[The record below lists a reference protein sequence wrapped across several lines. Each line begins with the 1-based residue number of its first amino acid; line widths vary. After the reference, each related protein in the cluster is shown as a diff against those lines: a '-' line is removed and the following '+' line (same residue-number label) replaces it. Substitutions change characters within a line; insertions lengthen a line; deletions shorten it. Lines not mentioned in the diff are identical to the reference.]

1 MNGLKIKRRNLLIKI
16 PIPAFFKTKK
26 FIVIASLLFLVFFFT
41 PISLRHIGQKAEK
54 FIHNKVVS
62 GVERFEQQTGLQI
75 QWGALDFNIFIMTV
89 SLEDVQVLYLKQA
102 SQKRIEELEF
112 LKGLQRIKKI
122 SARPSLYSFLFKKK
136 IVLSKL
142 NIEDG
147 AVFLKTAKK
156 FKPKTRDSKKREL
169 PIKKISIKNTNV
181 VLYHKNYSLKFSD
194 IQSKILQKSGR
205 LFDFNFKVKSFYFSK
220 DLGFEGFFNTR
231 LGKTDKDQSYQ
242 LSMRGSVQKNK
253 VSFSQIILKNESFSS
268 LTQSFSMNFDKG
280 LLSRLEIQSS
290 GSLPFSLIQEGF
302 HFINKSFPFSGSHLS
317 YDLDLQYSKKRGYRG
332 PFSVSSK
339 DFIFRSEKI
348 KSLELKGSLNNKFLF
363 INKGSLY
370 SESKGDVYIKSAEL
384 GILEPAFPFN
394 IVLETDQMSSRLIT
408 DAVLN
413 SGLPVQADLTAFI
426 SCQGS
431 GQQMDYLRCELKGK
445 SQNLKL
451 QPEKQPPILSFYN
464 MELKFNLIWRDRTA
478 EFQLEGEKEKS
489 SLFNFSGRYFQN
501 SNTLSADYSFS
512 GDLESDLHFHTSF
525 PIKGPASLANGKL
538 VIKKEQVYTSGK
550 LSSADLH
557 INSYQLK
564 NISSSYRLKN
574 NKLEFFNIKGQPG
587 KTRYS
592 AELSLNFK
600 KQSALLRLDSKFFD
614 IQDFLTA
621 VKKKKSF
628 PISFKGSG
636 SLSVFYHWTWGQSS
650 QKEFQFKGDFFNVFI
665 DRDFFSQS
673 TFDIRFENQ
682 KGLVQSLLFRKGQ
695 GLIKGSGVFD
705 KDYKLNL
712 SVYGKKLPLE
722 ELEFLNHV
730 LSLNQSGDIDFNLD
744 IKGSLSRPDITGSAF
759 VSSAFLYSYPVKDS
773 SLNFKINKNFF
784 SFSGNIIGGIEINQ
798 FRYPFLNNSN
808 LKMKGRFYDLDF
820 IKILLSKNKKN
831 SFQNYRSQLKGF
843 FDIERVKRSF
853 WKGSAVIEDI
863 VISKSDQILKNNQ
876 AFSITLNES
885 SWSLSDSVTFSD
897 NRGKKVQLK
906 KIKRDQLLL
915 SGSASLAFFSG
926 LAPFFEEFDGDIKGQ
941 ALLQNNF
948 KRLEPKGSLQIEKGL
963 LTIYPLP
970 SFTNISA
977 QLVFSKDNVIIN
989 NFNSG
994 AGGGMV
1000 QGMGSVFY
1008 NFSQYP
1014 VLDLNL
1020 NFDKSHFQIPE
1031 GFNTKGKGKIKIK
1044 GSAPPYL
1051 ISGEYNIDS
1060 GSIVREFSDPANKS
1074 YDFSLLTAG
1083 EKKKKSIFELN
1094 LKLKTEQAVSIN
1106 SSLIRSFVEGSAD
1119 IYGPFDS
1126 LLIKGAFRLPKD
1138 LKQSVIF
1145 FRGQEFKI
1153 SSGSILFENTAP
1165 NNPYLDISADTIF
1178 KEQLIDPLESQE
1190 KIEKQYKIFLSVKGH
1205 SQNLK
1210 YSLKSAPALNEREII
1225 SLLAL
1230 GVDSRRFDT
1239 NVKQNITDY
1248 SYQILTSFLIEKP
1261 LNKEIKDTLGLDFR
1275 LTPYIDTANKPVTK
1289 ITLSKSWLE
1298 KWRTSFSRT
1307 IEESAQSDLR
1317 LKYDLNN
1324 KVSLTAF
1331 WENKGQIEFQED
1343 EEDSLGLNLEFNFD
1357 F

>member
-1 MNGLKIKRRNLLIKI
+1 MGNLLNKI
-16 PIPAFFKTKK
+16 SIPAFFKTKK
-26 FIVIASLLFLVFFFT
+26 FIIIAFLLFLVFFFT

-54 FIHNKVVS
+54 FIHNKIVL
-62 GVERFEQQTGLQI
+62 GVQRFEQQTGLQI
-75 QWGALDFNIFIMTV
+75 EWGSLDFNIFMMTV
-89 SLEDVQVLYLKQA
+89 ALEDVQVLYLKQP

-112 LKGLQRIKKI
+112 LSGLQKIKKI
-122 SARPSLYSFLFKKK
+122 SARPSFYSFLFKKK

-142 NIEDG
+142 NIKDG
-147 AVFLKTAKK
+147 AVFLKTVKK
-156 FKPKTRDSKKREL
+156 FKPKARDSKNRQL
-169 PIKKISIKNTNV
+169 PIKKISIKNTDV
-181 VLYHKNYSLKFSD
+181 ILYHKNYSLKFSD
-194 IQSKILQKSGR
+194 IQSEILQKSGR
-205 LFDFNFKVKSFYFSK
+205 MFDFNFKVDSFYFRK

-242 LSMRGSVQKNK
+242 LSMRGAVQKNK

-268 LTQSFSMNFDKG
+268 LTQSFSVSFDKG
-280 LLSRLEIQSS
+280 RLSRLEIQSS

-302 HFINKSFPFSGSHLS
+302 FFMNKSFPFSGSNLS
-317 YDLDLQYSKKRGYRG
+317 YDLDLQYSKKKGYRG
-332 PFSVSSK
+332 PFSLSSK

-370 SESKGDVYIKSAEL
+370 SESKGDVYVKSAEL
-384 GILEPAFPFN
+384 GILEPALPFN
-394 IVLETDQMSSRLIT
+394 IALEMDQMSSNLIT
-408 DAVLN
+408 HTVLN
-413 SGLPVQADLTAFI
+413 SGLPIQADLTAFA

-431 GQQMDYLRCELKGK
+431 GKQMDYLRCELKGK

-464 MELKFNLIWRDRTA
+464 MDFNFALVWKGQTA
-478 EFQLEGEKEKS
+478 EFELEGKKGES
-489 SLFNFSGRYFQN
+489 SLFNFSGQYLQKSHSF
-501 SNTLSADYSFS
+501 SAEYSFS
-512 GDLESDLHFHTSF
+512 GDLGSDLHFHTSF
-525 PIKGPASLANGKL
+525 PLKGPVSISNGKIF
-538 VIKKEQVYTSGK
+538 IKNEKVHTLGR
-550 LSSADLH
+550 LSSGSLD
-557 INSYQLK
+557 IDSYQLK

-574 NKLEFFNIKGQPG
+574 NKLEFFNIRGQPG
-587 KTRYS
+587 QTRYS
-592 AELSLNFK
+592 AELSLNFQ
-600 KQSALLRLDSKFFD
+600 KQSAFIRLDSSFFD
-614 IQDFLTA
+614 IQDFLIA

-636 SLSVFYHWTWGQSS
+636 SLSVFYNWTWGS
-650 QKEFQFKGDFFNVFI
+650 QAQTEFQFKGDFFNVFI
-665 DRDFFSQS
+665 DQDFFSQS
-673 TFDIRFENQ
+673 TFDIKFKNQ
-682 KGLVQSLLFRKGQ
+682 KGIVQSLLFRKGQ
-695 GLIKGSGVFD
+695 GLIKGSGFFD

-712 SVYGKKLPLE
+712 AMKGTKLSLE
-722 ELEFLNHV
+722 ELEFLNQV
-730 LSLNQSGDIDFNLD
+730 LSLNQAGDIDFNLD
-744 IKGSLSRPDITGSAF
+744 IKGSLSEPDITGSAF
-759 VSSAFLYSYPVKDS
+759 VSNTFLYSYSVKDS
-773 SLNFKINKNFF
+773 SLQFKMNKDSF
-784 SFSGNIIGGIEINQ
+784 SFSGNIIGEIEVDQ
-798 FRYPFLNNSN
+798 FRYPFFKNSK
-808 LKMKGRFYDLDF
+808 LKIKGRFYDLDF
-820 IKILLSKNKKN
+820 IKILLSKSKKDV
-831 SFQNYRSQLKGF
+831 FQNYSSQLKGSF
-843 FDIERVKRSF
+843 NVERVNRSF

-863 VISKSDQILKNNQ
+863 VISKSDQLLKNNQ
-876 AFSITLNES
+876 AFSISLKED

-897 NRGKKVQLK
+897 NRGKKIQLK
-906 KIKRDQLLL
+906 KTKPEQLLL
-915 SGSASLAFFSG
+915 KGSASLSFFSA
-926 LAPFFEEFDGDIKGQ
+926 LVPFFEEFDGNINGQ
-941 ALLQNNF
+941 VIVQNNF

-994 AGGGMV
+994 AGGGQV

-1008 NFSQYP
+1008 NFSQSP

-1020 NFDKSHFQIPE
+1020 SFDKAHFQIPE

-1060 GSIVREFSDPANKS
+1060 GSIVREFSAPTNKS
-1074 YDFSLLTAG
+1074 YDFSLLTEG
-1083 EKKKKSIFELN
+1083 EKKKKSLFELS
-1094 LKLKTEQAVSIN
+1094 LKLKTERAVSIN

-1153 SSGSILFENTAP
+1153 SSGSILFENSAP
-1165 NNPYLDISADTIF
+1165 NKPYLDILADTVF
-1178 KEQLIDPLESQE
+1178 KEQVIDPLESQE
-1190 KIEKQYKIFLSVKGH
+1190 KIEKQYKIFLSVKGR

-1210 YSLKSAPALNEREII
+1210 FSLKSAPALNEREII

-1261 LNKEIKDTLGLDFR
+1261 LNKEIKETLGLDFR
-1275 LTPYIDTANKPVTK
+1275 LTPYIDTSNKPVTK